1 MDMDVFELCDVA
13 KLFSAS
19 QVFRSH
25 HRWTASDT
33 DVCLGLETLLV
44 PADHHRRE
52 WSWGQE
58 FWPYILYRK
67 KSRKKE
73 SNYQSTE
80 LSFSISGTLL
90 LRIHHFRDRIFFL
103 RTIYI
108 FLFFLSCPAI
118 GLAPHL
124 FGIKPITFSS
134 LNFPWMKCIALEN
147 MYVLL
152 HRKKLYNTRY
162 PDLSAIVMIIEKR
175 PNLLSE
181 KLTSNNVNWSVRRT
195 AVNNLRWCSRFVWG
209 IRINGIVRA
218 ETSLLVFFRK
228 PECDVNAR
236 YCFTCT

>member
-1 MDMDVFELCDVA
+1 MYAIGLA
-13 KLFSAS
+13 PHLFGIKPITFSSLNFPWMKCIA
-19 QVFRSH
+19 
-25 HRWTASDT
+25 
-33 DVCLGLETLLV
+33 LENM
-44 PADHHRRE
+44 
-52 WSWGQE
+52 
-58 FWPYILYRK
+58 Y
-67 KSRKKE
+67 
-73 SNYQSTE
+73 
-80 LSFSISGTLL
+80 
-90 LRIHHFRDRIFFL
+90 
-103 RTIYI
+103 
-108 FLFFLSCPAI
+108 AI

-152 HRKKLYNTRY
+152 HHKKLYNTRC

-228 PECDVNAR
+228 PECDVDAR